1 MSDEDSKATLQPM
14 LSARDQNDDLAGAS
28 ILTLLQRSAHMA
40 AGNSQYAVGIAKDL
54 SARLIASEAKV
65 AELTDRVAELE
76 VDVQV
81 YRNDLSRRKSGS
93 TRFPLNSKER
103 LRESPSEPEATPVSI
118 PKWKRCPIFTPA
130 ALTSREVQD
139 RRFISALPL
148 EASPHFQTDGS
159 ICLDCPGA
167 YRSHF

>member
-1 MSDEDSKATLQPM
+1 MATEGLLPGHAAGTVLQSEEAVMSDEDGKATLQPM

-81 YRNDLSRRKSGS
+81 YRERSEQAEKW
-93 TRFPLNSKER
+93 LNKIS
-103 LRESPSEPEATPVSI
+103 SELQGRVAGKP
-118 PKWKRCPIFTPA
+118 
-130 ALTSREVQD
+130 
-139 RRFISALPL
+139 
-148 EASPHFQTDGS
+148 
-159 ICLDCPGA
+159 
-167 YRSHF
+167 

>member
-1 MSDEDSKATLQPM
+1 MSDETESKASLQPI

-28 ILTLLQRSAHMA
+28 ILTLLQRSAHIA

-81 YRNDLSRRKSGS
+81 YRERSEQAEKW
-93 TRFPLNSKER
+93 LNKIS
-103 LRESPSEPEATPVSI
+103 SELQGRVAGKP
-118 PKWKRCPIFTPA
+118 
-130 ALTSREVQD
+130 
-139 RRFISALPL
+139 
-148 EASPHFQTDGS
+148 
-159 ICLDCPGA
+159 
-167 YRSHF
+167 